1 MTLIKWSP
9 NPISI
14 LNDVDKFIHSTINK
28 DYNDFTADNINWI
41 PKVDIEESKL
51 SFYITLEIP
60 GISKKDINVNLHD
73 NRLIISGER
82 KINSESNNDNFHYK
96 EIGNGKFKR
105 SFNLPESI
113 DKDKIKAKFK
123 DGLLFIELSKYEIIK
138 PKEKAIKI
146 N

>member
-14 LNDVDKFIHSTINK
+14 LNDVDNFIYSAINK

-41 PKVDIEESKL
+41 PKVDIEESEL
-51 SFYITLEIP
+51 SFYITVEIP
-60 GISKKDINVNLHD
+60 GISKKDINVSLHD
-73 NRLIISGER
+73 NRLKISGER

-113 DKDKIKAKFK
+113 DKNKIQEKFK
-123 DGLLFIELSKYEIIK
+123 DGLLSIELSKYEIIK
-138 PKEKAIKI
+138 PKEKTIKI

>member
-14 LNDVDKFIHSTINK
+14 LNDVDNFIYSTFNK

-41 PKVDIEESKL
+41 PKVDIEESEL
-51 SFYITLEIP
+51 SFYITVEIP
-60 GISKKDINVNLHD
+60 GISKKDINVSLHD
-73 NRLIISGER
+73 NKLTISGER

-113 DKDKIKAKFK
+113 DKNKIQAKFK
-123 DGLLFIELSKYEIIK
+123 DGLLSIELSKYEIIK
-138 PKEKAIKI
+138 PKEKTIKI

>member
-14 LNDVDKFIHSTINK
+14 LNDVDNFIYSAINK

-41 PKVDIEESKL
+41 PKVDIEESEL
-51 SFYITLEIP
+51 SFYITVEIP
-60 GISKKDINVNLHD
+60 GISKKDINVSLHD
-73 NRLIISGER
+73 NRLTISGER

-113 DKDKIKAKFK
+113 DKNKIQAKFK
-123 DGLLFIELSKYEIIK
+123 DGLLSIELSKYEIIK
-138 PKEKAIKI
+138 PKEKTIKI